1 MEELK
6 IRKIYVHIFPDN
18 SVYIGQTSQEKLY
31 KRFNYGMGYDKQPDV
46 FEQIMFWG
54 WANVRHLI
62 LEEGMMTKEQANKKE
77 CDYTLDYAARGYKVL
92 NRYNTENPCR
102 YRKKEEYVYIDL
114 LTNKRYKSLREAAAD
129 VGYSYEG
136 IRQSIKNGTKLRNGH
151 HFIKEIIKEEE

>member
-6 IRKIYVHIFPDN
+6 VRKIYVHIFPDN
-18 SVYIGQTSQEKLY
+18 SVYVGQTSQEKLY

-54 WANVRHLI
+54 WANVKHLI
-62 LEEGMMTKEQANKKE
+62 LEEGMMTKEEANKKE
-77 CDYTLDYAARGYKVL
+77 CDYTLDYAERGYKVL
-92 NRYNTENPCR
+92 NRYNTDNPCR
-102 YRKKEEYVYIDL
+102 YRKKEEYIYIDL

-136 IRQSIKNGTKLRNGH
+136 IRQSIKNGNKLRNGH